1 MPAVLLEAEG
11 PSEKRGSCLFGQT
24 AAELSLSQASM
35 AGCLTHC
42 WVLVQ
47 FSKHRDCG
55 CGAHTCD
62 TSSGRLR
69 WEDGKCETSLGY
81 SDSSVCL

>member
-1 MPAVLLEAEG
+1 M
-11 PSEKRGSCLFGQT
+11 FGQT

-47 FSKHRDCG
+47 FSKQ
-55 CGAHTCD
+55 
-62 TSSGRLR
+62 RL
-69 WEDGKCETSLGY
+69 WVWGTHL
-81 SDSSVCL
+81 